1 MVIII
6 SYQTLPGII
15 WTVIPRAW
23 EKKRYCI
30 TTFNELCW
38 IQSIYKH
45 IGEHSGFSWKDDWWD
60 NILLVRKK
68 ICLKPL
74 KLNVK
79 FFLVAIWKKEKWLL
93 YWPLDL
99 KTYLIPHTLTLWKH
113 KERLREEKMENSM
126 VIFKWK
132 GVNEAL
138 SWVNFVA
145 LSEVDNWRKW
155 VFKIYMKMMD

>member
-1 MVIII
+1 MQVTFK
-6 SYQTLPGII
+6 YQTLPGII

-23 EKKRYCI
+23 EKKRYCV

-45 IGEHSGFSWKDDWWD
+45 IGEHAGFSWKDEWWD

-99 KTYLIPHTLTLWKH
+99 KTLFNPTYSDTFTATSGLKTQGKI
-113 KERLREEKMENSM
+113 ERGENGELYGDFQ
-126 VIFKWK
+126 VKRGK
-132 GVNEAL
+132 
-138 SWVNFVA
+138 
-145 LSEVDNWRKW
+145 
-155 VFKIYMKMMD
+155 

>member
-1 MVIII
+1 MQVKVK
-6 SYQTLPGII
+6 YQTLPGII

-23 EKKRYCI
+23 EKKRYCV

-99 KTYLIPHTLTLWKH
+99 KTLFNPTYSDTFTATSGLKTQGKI
-113 KERLREEKMENSM
+113 ERGENGELYGDFQ
-126 VIFKWK
+126 VKRGK
-132 GVNEAL
+132 
-138 SWVNFVA
+138 
-145 LSEVDNWRKW
+145 
-155 VFKIYMKMMD
+155 

>member
-1 MVIII
+1 MQVKVK
-6 SYQTLPGII
+6 YQTLPGII

-23 EKKRYCI
+23 EKKRYCV

-74 KLNVK
+74 KLNAK

-99 KTYLIPHTLTLWKH
+99 KTLFNPTYSDTFTATSGLKTQGKI
-113 KERLREEKMENSM
+113 ERGENGELYGDFQ
-126 VIFKWK
+126 VKRGK
-132 GVNEAL
+132 
-138 SWVNFVA
+138 
-145 LSEVDNWRKW
+145 
-155 VFKIYMKMMD
+155 